1 MLEGLVRQA
10 LDELFDRIAKMQSAK
25 HLFMVDGFSLLRMGA
40 IGERA
45 RTGQP
50 LSEPYGSTRRFLDFN
65 ELMFLPVQ
73 LSRFP
78 LDKHQ
83 DVKTEV
89 VIGRH
94 AARPLRVST
103 PIMITGMAF
112 GSALSKRAKIAV
124 AKASA
129 LAGTAT
135 NSGESGF
142 MAEEREAAR
151 KYIVQW
157 NRGRWSNRL
166 EDLRH
171 VDAVEIQV
179 GQGAEGS
186 LGNRV
191 KAENIRED
199 FRAHLGLEPGQ
210 DAVRP
215 AQFRHIDDPSQF
227 RAMVDE
233 LREASGG
240 APVGIKFAASRIEE
254 DCEVAIQA
262 GVDFITIDGA
272 QGGSGGGREVTINNT
287 GVPLVYAIPRA
298 NRYLHERGVR
308 DRIDLIVTGGLRD
321 AGDFM
326 KAMAL
331 GANAVYIGES
341 ALLAMIYHQLD
352 KMPPATNPAQLF
364 LYTGEYQDQLDI
376 DQGAQHLANF
386 IKASTTEMQLLAQ
399 TLGKNDL
406 QLVNMDDMVALS
418 REMAEIT
425 GVQLAYMPQEIR
437 TPPVPVMANG
447 QI

>member
-1 MLEGLVRQA
+1 
-10 LDELFDRIAKMQSAK
+10 
-25 HLFMVDGFSLLRMGA
+25 
-40 IGERA
+40 
-45 RTGQP
+45 
-50 LSEPYGSTRRFLDFN
+50 
-65 ELMFLPVQ
+65 LMFLPVQ

-215 AQFRHIDDPSQF
+215 ARFRHIDDPSQF

>member
-1 MLEGLVRQA
+1 LHRRGWLREDAQMLEGLVRQA

-25 HLFMVDGFSLLRMGA
+25 HLFMVDGFSLLRMVA

-45 RTGQP
+45 STGQP

-157 NRGRWSNRL
+157 NRGRW
-166 EDLRH
+166 
-171 VDAVEIQV
+171 
-179 GQGAEGS
+179 
-186 LGNRV
+186 
-191 KAENIRED
+191 
-199 FRAHLGLEPGQ
+199 
-210 DAVRP
+210 
-215 AQFRHIDDPSQF
+215 
-227 RAMVDE
+227 
-233 LREASGG
+233 
-240 APVGIKFAASRIEE
+240 
-254 DCEVAIQA
+254 
-262 GVDFITIDGA
+262 
-272 QGGSGGGREVTINNT
+272 
-287 GVPLVYAIPRA
+287 
-298 NRYLHERGVR
+298 
-308 DRIDLIVTGGLRD
+308 
-321 AGDFM
+321 
-326 KAMAL
+326 
-331 GANAVYIGES
+331 
-341 ALLAMIYHQLD
+341 
-352 KMPPATNPAQLF
+352 
-364 LYTGEYQDQLDI
+364 
-376 DQGAQHLANF
+376 
-386 IKASTTEMQLLAQ
+386 
-399 TLGKNDL
+399 
-406 QLVNMDDMVALS
+406 
-418 REMAEIT
+418 
-425 GVQLAYMPQEIR
+425 
-437 TPPVPVMANG
+437 
-447 QI
+447 